1 MVEDA
6 WYLALLQTAPSW
18 RERIVVKLMAQKG
31 RARQA
36 WKASKRDLLLSGF
49 FAAEEAEAFCRF
61 REKIDVETVF
71 QKWKQQG
78 ISCLTLSSPEYP
90 GLLRQIHH
98 PPRIL
103 FIKGSLAQ
111 LPERLVAIVGSRK
124 ASPYGK
130 NVAER
135 LGEDLASAGVAIV
148 SGAARGIDSA
158 AHRGCL
164 QQKGKTI
171 AVLGCGIDVVYPP
184 ENRELLQEIVA
195 TGGCVMSEYAPGT
208 QPRPQFFPARN
219 RIIAGLAQATIVVEA
234 HEKSGALIT
243 ADMALDEGREVLA
256 VPGSVFSPG
265 SKGPHHLLQQGAALV
280 ENGDDVLQACG
291 WEDAGAKAVLQGI
304 PLDNEEE
311 KKVWNLLS
319 SGTLRHI
326 DELAATGEL
335 EWTQLQYTLLCLEL
349 KGLVRK
355 EGHRY
360 GRTAKE
366 VIW

>member
-1 MVEDA
+1 MEDA

-18 RERIVVKLMAQKG
+18 RDCVVVKLMAQKG

-49 FAAEEAEAFCRF
+49 LAAEEAEAFCRF
-61 REKIDVETVF
+61 REKIDAEIVF
-71 QKWKQQG
+71 QGWKQQG
-78 ISCLTLSSPEYP
+78 ISCLALSSPEYP
-90 GLLRQIHH
+90 ALLRQIHH

-111 LPERLVAIVGSRK
+111 LPERLVAVVGSRK

-135 LGEDLASAGVAIV
+135 LGEDLAAAGVAVV

-164 QQKGKTI
+164 QQKGVTI
-171 AVLGCGIDVVYPP
+171 AVLGCGIDVAYPP
-184 ENRELLQEIVA
+184 ENMERLNEIAA

-208 QPRPQFFPARN
+208 QPRPKFFPARN

-234 HEKSGALIT
+234 NEKSGALIT
-243 ADMALDEGREVLA
+243 ADMALEEGREVLA
-256 VPGSVFSPG
+256 VPGSIFSPG
-265 SKGPHHLLQQGAALV
+265 SKGPHHLLRQGAALV
-280 ENGDDVLQACG
+280 ENGVDVLQACG
-291 WEDAGAKAVLQGI
+291 WDDAGAKAVLEGTL
-304 PLDNEEE
+304 LDTEEE

-319 SGTLRHI
+319 SGNLRHI

>member
-1 MVEDA
+1 MEDA

-18 RERIVVKLMAQKG
+18 RDCVVVKLMAQKG

-36 WKASKRDLLLSGF
+36 WKASRRDLLLSGF
-49 FAAEEAEAFCRF
+49 LAAEEAEAFCRF
-61 REKIDVETVF
+61 REKIDAEIVF
-71 QKWKQQG
+71 QGWKQQG
-78 ISCLTLSSPEYP
+78 ISCLALSSPEYP
-90 GLLRQIHH
+90 ALLRQIHH

-111 LPERLVAIVGSRK
+111 LPERLVAVVGSRK

-135 LGEDLASAGVAIV
+135 LGEDLAAAGVAVV

-164 QQKGKTI
+164 QQKGVTI
-171 AVLGCGIDVVYPP
+171 AVLGCGIDVAYPP
-184 ENRELLQEIVA
+184 ENRELLKEIAA

-208 QPRPQFFPARN
+208 QPRPKFFPARN

-234 HEKSGALIT
+234 NEKSGALIT
-243 ADMALDEGREVLA
+243 ADMALEEGREVLA
-256 VPGSVFSPG
+256 VPGSIFSPG
-265 SKGPHHLLQQGAALV
+265 SKGPHHLLRQGAALV
-280 ENGDDVLQACG
+280 ENGVDVLQACG
-291 WEDAGAKAVLQGI
+291 WDDAGAKNVMQGTL
-304 PLDNEEE
+304 LDSEEE

-319 SGTLRHI
+319 TGNLRHI
-326 DELAATGEL
+326 DELAAIGEL